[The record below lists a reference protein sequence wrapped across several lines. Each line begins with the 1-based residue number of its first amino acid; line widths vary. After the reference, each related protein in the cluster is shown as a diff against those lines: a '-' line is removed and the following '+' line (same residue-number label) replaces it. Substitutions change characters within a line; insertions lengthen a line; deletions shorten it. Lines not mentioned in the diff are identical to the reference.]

1 MLRVSLSK
9 NLYFQWSAAVSRIFV
24 FLLTCAA
31 EKLLVSEN
39 RLTSGFQGHVGGIGG
54 SRVQSENPLDFR
66 RAAFPPRE
74 GRLCRHSQIGIRL
87 LPNPDLSLSV
97 TAAAARKVYGYR
109 NSN

>member
-1 MLRVSLSK
+1 
-9 NLYFQWSAAVSRIFV
+9 FV

-39 RLTSGFQGHVGGIGG
+39 RLISGFQGRVGGIGG

-74 GRLCRHSQIGIRL
+74 WRLCRHSQNYPFL
-87 LPNPDLSLSV
+87 
-97 TAAAARKVYGYR
+97 
-109 NSN
+109 